1 MTEASLV
8 DAVEVLAARNADLR
22 RIVDRFGP
30 PPLWGRPQGYAT
42 LVKIILEQQVSLSSA
57 QAAFDRLRLRLDPLT
72 PAGFL
77 RLTDAE
83 LLAIGFSRQKA
94 RYVRALSTALVEGTL
109 DLAAL
114 DRMDDE
120 AVERELLA
128 LPGVGPWTVTI
139 YRLMALRRPDAWPAS
154 DIALA
159 QSLAEVRGLAS
170 RPTPEEMTAIAEAW
184 RPWRAVAARI
194 LWHGY
199 LETRAERR
207 VRRRGSRERAG
218 QWPNISPGNE
228 RHTASRPS
236 SLPTISPSAGWPLDP
251 AKSWPERAKAWPLIA
266 WADIWPQTATAAALG
281 RDLSSGGGRGPSGSA
296 RPRASPARP

>member
-1 MTEASLV
+1 V
-8 DAVEVLAARNADLR
+8 DLLAGGDAELR
-22 RIVDRFGP
+22 GIVDRFGP
-30 PPLWGRPQGYAT
+30 PPLWGREPGYPT

-77 RLTDAE
+77 QLTDAE

-94 RYVRALSTALVEGTL
+94 RYVRALSAALEEGTL
-109 DLAAL
+109 DLEAL
-114 DRMDDE
+114 DCMDDE

-128 LPGVGPWTVTI
+128 IPGVGAWTMTI

-159 QSLAEVRGLAS
+159 QSLADVRGLAS
-170 RPTPEEMTAIAEAW
+170 RPTTEEMAEVAEAW

-207 VRRRGSRERAG
+207 R
-218 QWPNISPGNE
+218 N
-228 RHTASRPS
+228 
-236 SLPTISPSAGWPLDP
+236 
-251 AKSWPERAKAWPLIA
+251 
-266 WADIWPQTATAAALG
+266 G
-281 RDLSSGGGRGPSGSA
+281 R
-296 RPRASPARP
+296 

>member
-1 MTEASLV
+1 MTQDVRAPLTEDSLV
-8 DAVEVLAARNADLR
+8 VAVELLAAGDPDLR
-22 RIVDRFGP
+22 GIVDRFGP
-30 PPLWGRPQGYAT
+30 PPLWARPQGYTT
-42 LVKIILEQQVSLSSA
+42 LVKVILEQQVSLSSA
-57 QAAFDRLRLRLDPLT
+57 QAAFDRLQVRLDPLT

-77 RLTDAE
+77 QLTDAE

-94 RYVRALSTALVEGTL
+94 RYVRELSAALVRGTL

-114 DRMDDE
+114 DGMDDE

-128 LPGVGPWTVTI
+128 IPGVGPWTVTI

-159 QSLAEVRGLAS
+159 QSLAEVRGLTS
-170 RPTPEEMTAIAEAW
+170 RPTAEELTGLAEAW

-207 VRRRGSRERAG
+207 VA
-218 QWPNISPGNE
+218 
-228 RHTASRPS
+228 
-236 SLPTISPSAGWPLDP
+236 
-251 AKSWPERAKAWPLIA
+251 AKSA
-266 WADIWPQTATAAALG
+266 
-281 RDLSSGGGRGPSGSA
+281 RG
-296 RPRASPARP
+296 